1 MDLVRLRKK
10 CNSGVKVNIPGATVF
25 DYSGKLITKGSRS
38 KDDNCFMG
46 VKFLSDCYY
55 VAEYIYFYVYG
66 YHFDKREKEGAAKF
80 S

>member
-1 MDLVRLRKK
+1 
-10 CNSGVKVNIPGATVF
+10 
-25 DYSGKLITKGSRS
+25 
-38 KDDNCFMG
+38 MG

-80 S
+80 SWTILIDTNILIQSV